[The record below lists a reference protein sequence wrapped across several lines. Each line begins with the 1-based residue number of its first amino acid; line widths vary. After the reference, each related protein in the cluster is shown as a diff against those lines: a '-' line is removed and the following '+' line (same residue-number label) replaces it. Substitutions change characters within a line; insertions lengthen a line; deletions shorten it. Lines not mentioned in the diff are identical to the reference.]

1 MPLDPDNSEV
11 QCLASEVKTPDFKK
25 AICGDDDTE
34 SEEDI
39 CVKSAGTTDPN
50 KHIVKCTQT
59 SFFNSPESLP
69 SPQQNK
75 VGKKRVVL
83 DGIFR
88 SPPNEESYT
97 QQLQRTACVLFILVR
112 THECYQT
119 ISNTLEGAAFTYMYT
134 QTSQLLRSVYHP
146 KSVYTTQ
153 GASWGASRDAPH
165 FSVN

>member
-1 MPLDPDNSEV
+1 VPLDPDNSQV
-11 QCLASEVKTPDFKK
+11 QCLATEVKTPDFKK

-39 CVKSAGTTDPN
+39 CVKSASTNDPK
-50 KHIVKCTQT
+50 KHIVKCTQP
-59 SFFNSPESLP
+59 SFFDSPESLP

-75 VGKKRVVL
+75 PGKKKVVL
-83 DGIFR
+83 DRIF
-88 SPPNEESYT
+88 SLPPNEESYT
-97 QQLQRTACVLFILVR
+97 QQLRRTACVLFILVR

-119 ISNTLEGAAFTYMYT
+119 ISNAFEGAAFTYT

>member
-1 MPLDPDNSEV
+1 MCVGNIQIYIFFTIAVPLDPDNSEV

-59 SFFNSPESLP
+59 SFFNRPESLP

-75 VGKKRVVL
+75 VGKK
-83 DGIFR
+83 
-88 SPPNEESYT
+88 
-97 QQLQRTACVLFILVR
+97 
-112 THECYQT
+112 
-119 ISNTLEGAAFTYMYT
+119 
-134 QTSQLLRSVYHP
+134 
-146 KSVYTTQ
+146 KSS
-153 GASWGASRDAPH
+153 A
-165 FSVN
+165 